1 MDKLNL
7 SAWAL
12 KHQSFV
18 LFLILL
24 FGGGG
29 VYAYMHLGQME
40 DPSFTVKVMV
50 VQTYWPG
57 ANANEVAQQVTD
69 RIEKKLQE
77 VAEID
82 YLSSFSKPGISQI
95 TITLREAVPAK
106 AVADVWYQVR
116 KKIGDIHA
124 TLPQGVQGPVFNDEF
139 GDTFG
144 NLYAFTSDGFDYA
157 DLRRFVDKARDEFLR
172 VPDVSKI
179 QYVGVQDE
187 KIFVETSTAKLSS
200 LALDPQSIVDT
211 LRATNAVEPAGTVE
225 SGEQRVSLRVT
236 GEFDSVE
243 SIANIGIHANGRTF
257 RLGDIARVYRGFV
270 DPPTTKM
277 HFGGKEAIGLAIAM
291 RDGGDVIALGENLDA
306 AVARVRAAMPVGIEI
321 HAVSN
326 QPAVVQSS
334 VREFTKSLFEAI
346 VIVLGVSFVSLGFRT
361 GIVVAL
367 SIPLVLAMT
376 FLVMF
381 AFGIDLQRISLGAL
395 IIALGLLVD
404 DAIIAV
410 EMMAL
415 KLEQGWDRVRA
426 ATFAYTTTAFP
437 MLTGTLITAAGFLP
451 VGFAKSSA
459 GEYTIS
465 IFQVVGIALCL
476 SWIVAVL
483 FTPYLGY
490 KLLPEKTDGKHAHG
504 VDFDRGFYRYFRIML
519 TWCLRH
525 RAIVLVTTLAA
536 FVGAVVLF
544 RAVPQQFF
552 PASSRHELM
561 VDMTLPQAASF
572 AATESAVAAMEAKLR
587 DDPDVLAVTGYIGV
601 GSPRFYLPLDVQLPN
616 INFGQLMVMTKG
628 EAERDQVLARI
639 QKWFELDFPNVRGR
653 VSRLENGP
661 PVGYPVQLR
670 VSGPDAKT
678 LASAVEEVKSILRA
692 DPAIHNINTDAGE
705 RLQTVRLAIDQDKA
719 RALGITSKEIADAAQ
734 NSMSGIAITQY
745 RERDQLIDVVT
756 RLEEAERSDLDTLK
770 DTKIYLREGRFVP
783 LSQIARIEWAS
794 EESVIWRRDRM
805 NTVNVRADVSAG
817 EQGPDVTRRVWPA
830 IAKVA
835 EKLPLGFRIEIGGA
849 SEQSKKAQKSI
860 AAVVPVMLG
869 VVLVLLMVQLQSMKK
884 MALVLLTAPLGMIG
898 VSGVLAAFQVPFGF
912 VAMLGTIA
920 LGGMIMRN
928 SVILID
934 QIDQDLAAGVAPW
947 EAVIGSTLRR
957 FRPIVLTALA
967 AILAMI
973 PLTHSTFWGP
983 MAWAIMGGL
992 TGATVLTLI
1001 VLPVLYAASY
1011 RVRES
1016 HADRS
1021 EAAPAPV
1028 LHAAPQSA

>member
-1 MDKLNL
+1 MGRMNL
-7 SAWAL
+7 SEWAL

-24 FGGGG
+24 FGGAG
-29 VYAYMHLGQME
+29 VYAYTHLGQME
-40 DPSFTVKVMV
+40 DPSFTIKSMV
-50 VQTYWPG
+50 VQTWWPG
-57 ANANEVAQQVTD
+57 ATANEVAQQVTD

-77 VAEID
+77 IAEVD
-82 YLSSFSKPGISQI
+82 YLKSFSKPGASQV
-95 TITLREAVPAK
+95 TITLREAVPAAK
-106 AVADVWYQVR
+106 VPDVWYQVR
-116 KKIGDIHA
+116 KKLGDIRS
-124 TLPQGVQGPVFNDEF
+124 TLPQGVIGPNFNDEF

-144 NLYAFTSDGFDYA
+144 NMYAFTSDGFDYA
-157 DLRRFVDKARDEFLR
+157 DLRRFVDQARDEFLR

-187 KIFVETSTAKLSS
+187 KIFVEISTAKLSS
-200 LALDPQSIVDT
+200 IGLDPHVIVDT
-211 LRATNAVEPAGTVE
+211 LRATNNIEPAGTVE
-225 SGEQRVSLRVT
+225 SGEQRVALRVT

-243 SIANIGIHANGRTF
+243 AIANIGIQANGRSF

-277 HFGGKEAIGLAIAM
+277 HFDGKEAIGLAIAM
-291 RDGGDVIALGENLDA
+291 RDGGDVIKLGHNLDA
-306 AVARVRAAMPVGIEI
+306 AVGRVRAALPVGVEI
-321 HAVSN
+321 HAVSD
-326 QPAVVQSS
+326 QPEVVGHSIH
-334 VREFTKSLFEAI
+334 EFTKSLFEAI

-376 FLVMF
+376 FLAMF

-426 ATFAYTTTAFP
+426 ATYAYTTTAFP

-451 VGFAKSSA
+451 VGFARSSA
-459 GEYTIS
+459 GEYTVS

-476 SWIVAVL
+476 SWVVAVL

-490 KLLPEKTDGKHAHG
+490 KLLPELKHDGKHDHG
-504 VDFDRGFYRYFRIML
+504 VDFDKGFYKYFRQLL

-525 RAIVLVTTLAA
+525 RGLVLGATLAA
-536 FVGAVVLF
+536 FIGAIGLF

-552 PASSRHELM
+552 PASSRAELM
-561 VDMTLPQAASF
+561 VDLTLPQAASF
-572 AATESAVAAMEAKLR
+572 SATEAAVSAFEARLR
-587 DDPDVLAVTGYIGV
+587 KDPDVVAITGYIGV
-601 GSPRFYLPLDVQLPN
+601 GSPRFYLPLDVQLPS

-628 EAERDQVLARI
+628 EKERDGVLARI
-639 QKWFELDFPNVRGR
+639 QAMFERDFPNVRGR
-653 VSRLENGP
+653 VARLENGP

-670 VSGPDAKT
+670 VSGPDPKA
-678 LASAVEEVKSILRA
+678 LAAAVEQVKLILRA
-692 DPAIHNINTDAGE
+692 DRAIYNVNTDAGE

-719 RALGITSKEIADAAQ
+719 RALGITSQQIADATQ
-734 NSMSGIAITQY
+734 NSLSGVATTQY
-745 RERDQLIDVVT
+745 RERDQLIDVVP
-756 RLEEAERSDLDTLK
+756 RLEEAERSDLDNLK
-770 DTKIYLREGRFVP
+770 DAKVYLRDGKYIA
-783 LSQIARIEWAS
+783 LSQIAKIEWAS
-794 EESVIWRRDRM
+794 EDSVIWRRDRM
-805 NTVNVRADVSAG
+805 QSVTVRADVAG
-817 EQGPDVTRRVWPA
+817 EQGPDVTARVWPA

-835 EKLPLGFRIEIGGA
+835 ATLPLGFRIEAGGA
-849 SEQSKKAQKSI
+849 TEQSAKAQKSI
-860 AAVVPVMLG
+860 AAVAPLMFGAIL
-869 VVLVLLMVQLQSMKK
+869 LLLMIQLQSMKK
-884 MALVLLTAPLGMIG
+884 MFLVLLTAPLGMIG
-898 VSGVLAAFQVPFGF
+898 VSAILAAFQVPFGF

-934 QIDQDLAAGVAPW
+934 QIDQDLAAGVGAW

-992 TGATVLTLI
+992 TAATVLTLI
-1001 VLPVLYAASY
+1001 VLPCLYAASY
-1011 RVRES
+1011 RV
-1016 HADRS
+1016 
-1021 EAAPAPV
+1021 AAPDMAATPTAT
-1028 LHAAPQSA
+1028 LHAVHQGA